1 MMPRQPLKR
10 TALATLLTLL
20 LSAPAFAHA
29 FPDRS
34 RPRVGATVK
43 TVPHHVRIWFDAG
56 LEALFCSLLVKNAA
70 GQVVSLG
77 RGHVVSGSHDRL
89 LETRIN
95 PLAPG
100 KYRVYWSVV
109 AVDGHHTEG
118 HYMFR
123 VEG

>member
-1 MMPRQPLKR
+1 MMFRVPIKHISAA
-10 TALATLLTLL
+10 ALLA
-20 LSAPAFAHA
+20 LSLPVAAFAHA

-43 TVPHHVRIWFDAG
+43 AAPHHVRIWFDAG

-70 GQVVSLG
+70 GQLVSQG

-89 LETRIN
+89 LETTVK

-123 VEG
+123 VGG

>member
-1 MMPRQPLKR
+1 MMLRLPTRHVCSI
-10 TALATLLTLL
+10 ALFACLFPVVA
-20 LSAPAFAHA
+20 SAHA

-43 TVPHHVRIWFDAG
+43 TAPHHVRIWFDAG

-70 GQVVSLG
+70 GQLVSQG

-89 LETRIN
+89 LETTVK
-95 PLAPG
+95 PLGPG

-123 VEG
+123 IGG